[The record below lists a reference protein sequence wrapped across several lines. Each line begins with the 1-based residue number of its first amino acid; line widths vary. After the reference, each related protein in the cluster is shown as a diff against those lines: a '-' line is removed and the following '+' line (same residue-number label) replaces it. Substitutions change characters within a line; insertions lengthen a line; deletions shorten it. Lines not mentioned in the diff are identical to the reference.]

1 MQIVKGIVIGIYF
14 IVCLALVILAMVQ
27 SKEDAG
33 LSSTI
38 TGTSANNFFEK
49 NKGNTKEGKQ
59 KKWTVILGIILV
71 VLCIVSTYL
80 GSLCSPY
87 IAVEFVVCG
96 IVVDTIK
103 KGIT

>member
-1 MQIVKGIVIGIYF
+1 MQIFKGILIVIYF
-14 IVCLALVILAMVQ
+14 IVCFALIILAMVQ

-59 KKWTVILGIILV
+59 KKWTVIFGIILV
-71 VLCIVSTYL
+71 MLCIAL
-80 GSLCSPY
+80 G
-87 IAVEFVVCG
+87 
-96 IVVDTIK
+96 TIYS
-103 KGIT
+103 I